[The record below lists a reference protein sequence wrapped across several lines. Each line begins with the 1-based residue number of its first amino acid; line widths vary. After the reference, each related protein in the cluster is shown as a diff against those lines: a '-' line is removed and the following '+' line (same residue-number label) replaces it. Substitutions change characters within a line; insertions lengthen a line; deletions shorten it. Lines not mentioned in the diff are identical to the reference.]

1 MEEFE
6 NNNVIEETEAVGST
20 ETVEPKEGI
29 DLGGYAILGLAG
41 VGGAFLLK
49 KAYDLG
55 KLGVAKAKAAWAAH
69 KEKKAAAASNVA
81 SEESKDTTNVA
92 PEEKSEQ

>member
-41 VGGAFLLK
+41 VGGAFLIK

-55 KLGVAKAKAAWAAH
+55 KKGFNKAKAAIAAH

-81 SEESKDTTNVA
+81 SEESKDTSVA